1 MAMSKLIRSTDP
13 SVIEGTPQCHGWSRR
28 LIALDAS
35 VLRSLV
41 IGACLA
47 FWLILLLI
55 VLN

>member
-13 SVIEGTPQCHGWSRR
+13 SMIEGTPQCHGWSRR